1 MAFTAASV
9 LQAKI
14 LEDTKNLLHKI
25 SAKQLL
31 HDPIPDHIRR
41 FPAVSKL
48 SKYPP
53 SLGGYIN
60 FEIFIAQG
68 DVPNHLLYEAKRQDV
83 NEHILI
89 KFVKVYSIELHNF
102 CAQKGHAPKILGYE
116 WLPGGWYGV
125 AMELIKPSKLITRLA
140 SLTTYQDH
148 WKGELIELMQSFHAE
163 GLVHGD
169 LRNVNII
176 CKDDGHLMLVDF
188 DWGGKD
194 GEVSYPLWMLNSE
207 LLKGRKSDNLRITKE
222 DDEWVLKKTLE
233 NISSVQVVV

>member
-1 MAFTAASV
+1 M
-9 LQAKI
+9 KI

-31 HDPIPDHIRR
+31 HDPIPDHIRC

-68 DVPNHLLYEAKRQDV
+68 DVPDHLLYEAKRQDV

-116 WLPGGWYGV
+116 WLPGGWYICKLGRCSTALRRGGMPWNV
-125 AMELIKPSKLITRLA
+125 WNTSPVPECTGMPVPDNLAHIWPSK
-140 SLTTYQDH
+140 
-148 WKGELIELMQSFHAE
+148 
-163 GLVHGD
+163 
-169 LRNVNII
+169 
-176 CKDDGHLMLVDF
+176 DGCHV
-188 DWGGKD
+188 
-194 GEVSYPLWMLNSE
+194 
-207 LLKGRKSDNLRITKE
+207 
-222 DDEWVLKKTLE
+222 
-233 NISSVQVVV
+233 